1 MNIIIVGCGT
11 VGYTLVEQLINE
23 NHNITV
29 VDVDEKQ
36 VQYFTEELDVM
47 GVVGNGVD
55 YQTLV
60 EAGIEHTN
68 LLIAVTGEDEQN
80 LLCCVMAKR
89 LEFCKTIA
97 RVRNPIYNT
106 EIGFLRKEL
115 GLSLIINPELIAASE
130 IARNFQ
136 FPEGIKVDT
145 FTRGRIELLHLTVS
159 ADSLLNNYP
168 LRYIRTRLKCNVLV
182 CMVTRDDDVFIP
194 DVDFV
199 FREGDVIVISA
210 TPVEADNFFV
220 KIGMHTN
227 HSRTAMIVGG
237 GTIGY
242 YLARRLSE
250 VGINTKIIESD
261 SKRCDELSDLL
272 PGASVIN
279 GDGTDERLL
288 KEEGLRSVDAFAALT
303 GIDEENVLLSLYA
316 KKISSGKIVTK
327 IRRTNYS
334 EVMRN
339 MQLESVIFPSF
350 LTADYITKYVRSMD
364 LTPDSN
370 IENLFKLEN
379 GRAEA
384 LEFFIYESSVVTD
397 TPISQ
402 LRLKSDLIV
411 CSIMRNGKV
420 IVPTGHDEFKV
431 GDAVI
436 IITTRSRFYDIKDII
451 KR

>member
-1 MNIIIVGCGT
+1 MNIIIVGCGR
-11 VGYTLVEQLINE
+11 VGFTLVEQLAND

-29 VDVDEKQ
+29 IDTDEKK
-36 VQYFTEELDVM
+36 VNDFTDEFDVM
-47 GVVGNGVD
+47 GIVGNGAD
-55 YQTLV
+55 YQTLLK
-60 EAGIEHTN
+60 AGIEHTS
-68 LLIAVTGEDEQN
+68 LLIAVTDMDEQN

-136 FPEGIKVDT
+136 FPSEIKIDT
-145 FTRGRIELLHLTVS
+145 FTRGTMELLHVRIS

-168 LRYIRTRLKCNVLV
+168 LKYIRTHLKCNVLV

-194 DVDFV
+194 DVNFV
-199 FREGDVIVISA
+199 FEEGDVIVITAEPS
-210 TPVEADNFFV
+210 EADAFFL
-220 KIGMHTN
+220 KIGMRTERA
-227 HSRTAMIVGG
+227 RTAMIVGG
-237 GTIGY
+237 GTIGF
-242 YLARRLSE
+242 YLAKRLTD
-250 VGINTKIIESD
+250 VGIHTKVIESD
-261 SKRCDELSDLL
+261 SRRCAELTELL
-272 PGASVIN
+272 PKADIIN

-288 KEEGLRSVDAFAALT
+288 KQEGLGSVDAFTALT

-316 KKISSGKIVTK
+316 KKLSKGKIVTK
-327 IRRTNYS
+327 IKRTNYS
-334 EVMRN
+334 EVLGNIR
-339 MQLESVIFPSF
+339 LDSVIFPSF
-350 LTADYITKYVRSMD
+350 LTADYIAKYVRSMNQ
-364 LTPDSN
+364 LPDSN
-370 IENLFKLEN
+370 MENLFKLES

-384 LEFFIYESSVVTD
+384 LEFFITEPSVVTD

-402 LRLKSDLIV
+402 LRLKKDLII
-411 CSIMRNGKV
+411 CSITRNGVV
-420 IVPTGHDEFKV
+420 IIPTGHDELKV